1 MKKNSS
7 IAIGYLTACIA
18 AAPLF
23 SGCMTTDPY
32 TGEKEVTK
40 TTTGAT
46 VGAIAGA
53 LLGAATSKKSDRKKA
68 VLIGAGIGAV
78 AGGGVGAYMDK
89 QESKLRDQLRGSGVS
104 VTREGDNIIL
114 NMPSN
119 ITFDI
124 DKSDVKPEFTN
135 TLDSVVLVLNEY
147 KSTLIT
153 VKGHTDSTGSEDY
166 NQKLS
171 ERRALSVA
179 QYLQSKNVAQ
189 QRLAAV
195 GYGETRPVAANNTA
209 EGRAQNRR
217 VELELEPI
225 TQ

>member
-1 MKKNSS
+1 MKKR
-7 IAIGYLTACIA
+7 IGITTGYLAACIA
-18 AAPLF
+18 TAPIF

-53 LLGAATSKKSDRKKA
+53 LLGAATSTKSDRKKA

-78 AGGGVGAYMDK
+78 AGGGVGLYMDK
-89 QESKLRDQLRGSGVS
+89 QEDKLRKQLQGSGVS
-104 VTREGDNIIL
+104 VTRQGDNIIL

-119 ITFDI
+119 ITFDV
-124 DKSDVKPEFTN
+124 DKSDLKPAFHN

-153 VKGHTDSTGSEDY
+153 VKGHTDSTGSDDY

-195 GYGETRPVAANNTA
+195 GYGETRPIAPNNTP

>member
-1 MKKNSS
+1 MKKS
-7 IAIGYLTACIA
+7 AYATPTPLAACIA
-18 AAPLF
+18 AALLLN
-23 SGCMTTDPY
+23 GCMTTDPY
-32 TGEKEVTK
+32 TGEKQATK
-40 TTTGAT
+40 STAGAT
-46 VGAIAGA
+46 IGAVAGA
-53 LLGAATSKKSDRKKA
+53 LLGAATSTKGDRKKA
-68 VLIGAGIGAV
+68 VLIGAGIGAI

-89 QESKLRDQLRGSGVS
+89 QENKLRQQLQGSGVS
-104 VTREGDNIIL
+104 VTREGNNIIL
-114 NMPSN
+114 NMPNN
-119 ITFDI
+119 ITFDF
-124 DKSDVKPEFTN
+124 DSAQLKPEFHN
-135 TLDSVVLVLNEY
+135 TLNSVVLVLNEY

-153 VKGHTDSTGSEDY
+153 VKGHTDSTGTDDY

-171 ERRALSVA
+171 ERRALAVG

-195 GYGETRPVAANNTA
+195 GYGETRPVASNNTP